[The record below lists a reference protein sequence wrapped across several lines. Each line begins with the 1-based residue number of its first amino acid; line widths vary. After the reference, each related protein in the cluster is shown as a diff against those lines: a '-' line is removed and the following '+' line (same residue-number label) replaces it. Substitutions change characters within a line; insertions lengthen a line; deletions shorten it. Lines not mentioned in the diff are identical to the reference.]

1 MFGYSYIAY
10 LLPLEANGKPSKKDF
25 ISLPTFSALS
35 WVKTACGPTSILTC
49 FQFWSESEIVLI
61 SKFGKQ
67 IGKSTQLE
75 ILKILGSG
83 YKCRYAPFCPKLDWM
98 TKVNRGRMKAMV

>member
-25 ISLPTFSALS
+25 LSLPTFPALS

-49 FQFWSESEIVLI
+49 LQFWSQSEIASVRNL
-61 SKFGKQ
+61 GKQ
-67 IGKSTQLE
+67 TGKSIQLE
-75 ILKILGSG
+75 ILEHLCAGCK
-83 YKCRYAPFCPKLDWM
+83 YRYTPLCPKW
-98 TKVNRGRMKAMV
+98 TI